1 MMDNAPHNL
10 TRWYA
15 VFFGI
20 TALLLALATAAAAA
34 TERAAPAHTS
44 GATLVG
50 LDAPPAIEEPPDAP
64 DAAPEPAPAAE
75 DAAAELPAERES
87 LAAAA
92 PASEP
97 ERAQT
102 GGRARW
108 DPRSEGD
115 CLVTT
120 HRATT
125 ARSVRRREPIDTEGP
140 FFADGYPVH
149 IFLDIMNRTGRS
161 QRVYVQWT
169 HEASGHVLR
178 DSVSASQSWGWRTS
192 VEQALPLSMLGTWSV
207 EILDRERCLVEGLS
221 FELLSPSW

>member
-1 MMDNAPHNL
+1 MDNATHNL
-10 TRWYA
+10 TRWYG

-34 TERAAPAHTS
+34 TERAALAHTG

-50 LDAPPAIEEPPDAP
+50 LDTPPALEEPPVAP
-64 DAAPEPAPAAE
+64 DTAPEPAPAVE
-75 DAAAELPAERES
+75 DDAAEPPAERARV
-87 LAAAA
+87 AAAA
-92 PASEP
+92 PAAEP
-97 ERAQT
+97 ERVESS
-102 GGRARW
+102 GRTRW
-108 DPRSEGD
+108 EPRSEGD

-169 HEASGHVLR
+169 HEASGHMLR